1 MESIQNLH
9 NCIKEA
15 LHSFEELFKNDGLDF
30 DYLRFAGKFWKVKLK
45 FGIAFVI
52 GDTELHDKLCGR
64 YCNIMIE
71 FKCFA
76 GIVIAQAKIS

>member
-15 LHSFEELFKNDGLDF
+15 LHSFEELFKSDGLDF
-30 DYLRFAGKFWKVKLK
+30 DYLHFAGKFWKVKLK

-52 GDTELHDKLCGR
+52 GDTELHDKL
-64 YCNIMIE
+64 
-71 FKCFA
+71 
-76 GIVIAQAKIS
+76 